1 MTHRIEDAN
10 GYWYVADNPMLK
22 SGVFPYA
29 GRELPGQRPPDQ
41 IFYVYRPGE
50 ELSRPETLESA
61 NLIPFIEDHLMLGRD
76 GVEPEKLPQQGVT
89 GEKAVFDGL
98 YLRNTLRIFSKDM
111 RDLISS
117 RGKVELSPGYRCTYE
132 ETPGIYDGITYDLIQ
147 RDILFNHL
155 ALVEKGRSGPDVSV
169 LDSASLVFDSAENV
183 EKQEGKQVFTKEQE
197 EQIRAMI
204 LEAMKAKAEDEG
216 DVKEKEAEDQENETE
231 KAKDEEKQEVI
242 AEPEEEKEEDP
253 KPPKKVVDKRVKD
266 MKGIGGKVQAVDTD
280 AVIRQ
285 IHARDQIVERV
296 KPFIGVFDTAE
307 MLSAQAVAAYAV
319 KKLGLVA
326 APGAELATLE
336 GYLQAAR
343 VPQAVVADERPKVG
357 DLVGKFW
364 GRK

>member
-50 ELSRPETLESA
+50 ELSRHETLESA

-89 GEKAVFDGL
+89 GEKAAFDGL

-183 EKQEGKQVFTKEQE
+183 EKPEGKQVFTKEQE

-253 KPPKKVVDKRVKD
+253 KPPKKV
-266 MKGIGGKVQAVDTD
+266 QAVDTD

-307 MLSAQAVAAYAV
+307 MLSDQAVAAYAV
-319 KKLGLVA
+319 KKLGLTA

-357 DLVGKFW
+357 DLVEKFW